1 MSKEEIL
8 VLLRGLANT
17 WDDDDDDGT
26 IDFAYSAI
34 ETIDLILKTEGE

>member
-17 WDDDDDDGT
+17 WDDDDGGT